1 MGFPESLYRFIQY
14 LDFGSEE
21 IMQVSPNVD
30 RESITCVC

>member
-30 RESITCVC
+30 R